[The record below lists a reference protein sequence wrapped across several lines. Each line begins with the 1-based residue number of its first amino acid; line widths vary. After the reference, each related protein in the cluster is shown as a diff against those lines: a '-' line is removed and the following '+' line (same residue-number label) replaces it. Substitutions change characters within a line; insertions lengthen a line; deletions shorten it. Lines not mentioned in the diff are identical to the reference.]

1 MQLVARTAE
10 SGATR
15 TPHLDKLAR
24 MSLPHALL
32 TALAERPGSGS
43 ELAARFDKS
52 IGYFWQATHQQIYRE
67 LARLEEAGFVESLP
81 EEATRGRKRAYR
93 LLPAGR
99 KELKR
104 WIPQAAEPS
113 AMRDEL
119 MVRLRAEAA
128 IGPTGPGLAKE
139 IRRRLA
145 QHEEKLALYRRI
157 EARDF
162 AGAAL
167 GREAALQHL
176 VLQAGIRF
184 EENWIALL
192 GDTLALLGAR
202 PGAQP
207 R

>member
-1 MQLVARTAE
+1 
-10 SGATR
+10 
-15 TPHLDKLAR
+15 

-52 IGYFWQATHQQIYRE
+52 IGHFWHATHQQIYRE
-67 LARLEEAGFVESLP
+67 LARLEEAGLVESGP

-104 WIPQAAEPS
+104 WVLQSAEPA

-128 IGPTGPGLAKE
+128 VGPTGLDKE
-139 IRRRLA
+139 IKRRLA

-157 EARDF
+157 EVRDF
-162 AGAAL
+162 PPDSTP
-167 GREAALQHL
+167 GREKALQHL
-176 VLQAGIRF
+176 VLKAGIRF
-184 EENWIALL
+184 EQNWIELLQEALHVL
-192 GDTLALLGAR
+192 G
-202 PGAQP
+202 
-207 R
+207 